1 MFHLGTHSCPVIS
14 KPEKPAEKV
23 REMFEN
29 DPSLTPSEVQSS
41 FIISSLRKEESW
53 DLLESKAAKI
63 VDRKWISNQKQ
74 NVKKE
79 IHSSGENFEAV
90 VTFKLYCDAKDDLF
104 VYKVNDRRGNPD
116 VPSFVF
122 KTSKERMRIALQM
135 NKDGDQFLSEE
146 FCYFDGKVKR
156 CRNFVTLTAST
167 YHPLLK
173 KQTPLAIMETE
184 GENSQTIELFWSL
197 FNQALRKVAGDENV
211 LFNPKGWC
219 TDMAGAI

>member
-1 MFHLGTHSCPVIS
+1 MIS

-79 IHSSGENFEAV
+79 IH
-90 VTFKLYCDAKDDLF
+90 
-104 VYKVNDRRGNPD
+104 
-116 VPSFVF
+116 
-122 KTSKERMRIALQM
+122 
-135 NKDGDQFLSEE
+135 
-146 FCYFDGKVKR
+146 
-156 CRNFVTLTAST
+156 
-167 YHPLLK
+167 
-173 KQTPLAIMETE
+173 
-184 GENSQTIELFWSL
+184 
-197 FNQALRKVAGDENV
+197 
-211 LFNPKGWC
+211 
-219 TDMAGAI
+219 